1 MRAICA
7 RARSPRLF
15 AANLSQQAA
24 DDCARSFSLL
34 AAARLPAERQ
44 RHPLLPSCAN
54 TSSMPRPARKAASVS
69 GAGAGTTAA
78 SDPGT
83 ASDDGSLPLSFENR
97 VWATNPLALVCGV
110 DEAGRGPLAG
120 PVVAAACV
128 VLPPALWPALRAA
141 SGASS
146 SSSSSS
152 SPASSSSAAVA
163 SALASAASAI
173 PARSPV
179 AGVNDSKTKDE
190 ESREESLYPSLLSSP
205 ELCFGVGVVDH
216 RVIDRINILQATFLA
231 MTRATAA
238 AREEAGK
245 RLAAIGVDAKALEGG
260 GHAAS
265 PSSSPS
271 SSPPPLA
278 TVYIDGPHAP
288 FRVAAAAT
296 PGSDPDALNEDGD
309 GPRDAG
315 AADVELPGA
324 DEDGG
329 LAASLASTAAGAA
342 SASSSSA
349 SSSAAKATS
358 PGGRHGRGLQQRLGT
373 IHTVQPV
380 IGGDGKVFSIAAGE
394 RGRRGSDF

>member
-1 MRAICA
+1 
-7 RARSPRLF
+7 
-15 AANLSQQAA
+15 
-24 DDCARSFSLL
+24 
-34 AAARLPAERQ
+34 
-44 RHPLLPSCAN
+44 
-54 TSSMPRPARKAASVS
+54 VS

-78 SDPGT
+78 SDAGT

-141 SGASS
+141 SGA
-146 SSSSSS
+146 SSSSS

-245 RLAAIGVDAKALEGG
+245 RLATIGVDAKALEGG
-260 GHAAS
+260 GHAS

-342 SASSSSA
+342 SASSSSS
-349 SSSAAKATS
+349 SSSAAKATA

-380 IGGDGKVFSIAAGE
+380 IDGDGKVFSIAAGE
-394 RGRRGSDF
+394 RGRRGSDI